1 MSRWNEEEPWREEK
15 GELSCPG
22 SLKYKKEA
30 LEWGA
35 HQGREKTYCFGMGS
49 PSTVSTHDHPSYGT
63 EGSIRKRTGM
73 SIRDTPSIYK
83 ETRRIWSTSGWP
95 VMLQFQIS
103 MPAYCE
109 GKCTSHLSW
118 PDISRV
124 VTGRLNTKAC
134 FIRSYTVW
142 SRVWLVHLSKTTYIE
157 DSTLHTYAYGYFAYH
172 DKWYTD

>member
-1 MSRWNEEEPWREEK
+1 MGLYRQVDQQEECPVGMKKKHHGGKKK
-15 GELSCPG
+15 GSMSCPG
-22 SLKYKKEA
+22 LFGVQVRSL
-30 LEWGA
+30 WMGSPS
-35 HQGREKTYCFGMGS
+35 REREDLLFWMGS
-49 PSTVSTHDHPSYGT
+49 PSTVSTQDHPSYGT

-124 VTGRLNTKAC
+124 VTGCLHTKGL
-134 FIRSYTVW
+134 FYPFLHGME
-142 SRVWLVHLSKTTYIE
+142 SRVACSLKQ
-157 DSTLHTYAYGYFAYH
+157 DDLHRR
-172 DKWYTD
+172 

>member
-22 SLKYKKEA
+22 SWKYKKEA

-49 PSTVSTHDHPSYGT
+49 PSTVSTQDHPSYGT

-124 VTGRLNTKAC
+124 VTGCLHTKGL
-134 FIRSYTVW
+134 FYPFLHGME
-142 SRVWLVHLSKTTYIE
+142 SRVACSLKQ
-157 DSTLHTYAYGYFAYH
+157 DDLHRR
-172 DKWYTD
+172 